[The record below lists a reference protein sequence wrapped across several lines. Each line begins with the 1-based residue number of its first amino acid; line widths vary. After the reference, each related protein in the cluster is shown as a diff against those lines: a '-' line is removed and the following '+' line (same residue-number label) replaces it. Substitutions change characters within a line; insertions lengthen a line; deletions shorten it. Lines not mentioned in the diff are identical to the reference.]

1 MDRIWNE
8 IDAAVKKE
16 GLAPLKKVPGEVT
29 YSGWK
34 DHDLE
39 IFRKSIDKKTV
50 PELKD
55 LLARQNIILSN
66 TKLVAKLPDKGAK
79 VELKKKEI
87 EKVIETRTKVIDEA
101 TELMNGLKLIDTNA
115 LEFNRGGAMYK
126 HLNIPDLQSEKNTQ
140 KVENSVLGI
149 LASKEVPD
157 KAFQD
162 YSLDL
167 IQKFDAAT
175 DNDKSD
181 NLSKAPFNQL
191 KRIELNKKSKDK
203 ILLKRHEN
211 RDGIKTR
218 EVEVMPLPPSNYE
231 SLKVQQIDLTESM
244 ELQRQQEHRI
254 KDAKIQNALDK
265 LTTAGSLTTELEEN
279 SHENMKWR
287 EKDNEEEEEEDEE
300 VVEAQDSDDD

>member
-1 MDRIWNE
+1 M
-8 IDAAVKKE
+8 KE
-16 GLAPLKKVPGEVT
+16 
-29 YSGWK
+29 K
-34 DHDLE
+34 D
-39 IFRKSIDKKTV
+39 
-50 PELKD
+50 
-55 LLARQNIILSN
+55 
-66 TKLVAKLPDKGAK
+66 
-79 VELKKKEI
+79 
-87 EKVIETRTKVIDEA
+87 
-101 TELMNGLKLIDTNA
+101 
-115 LEFNRGGAMYK
+115 
-126 HLNIPDLQSEKNTQ
+126 TQ

-231 SLKVQQIDLTESM
+231 RYNYCKTGCLGLYLILW
-244 ELQRQQEHRI
+244 
-254 KDAKIQNALDK
+254 K
-265 LTTAGSLTTELEEN
+265 LGP
-279 SHENMKWR
+279 
-287 EKDNEEEEEEDEE
+287 
-300 VVEAQDSDDD
+300 